1 MTEREFQ
8 VGDVISVNTRFDCHD
23 FKVTKV
29 TPKTATAEEIPIT
42 LAPGLETKPFLEPIK
57 MRRTYRIDDVAKG
70 WKFYKVDFI
79 PAARADLYTKISIR
93 PAGE

>member
-1 MTEREFQ
+1 MIEREFQ
-8 VGDVISVNTRFDCHD
+8 IGDVISVNTRLDCHD

-42 LAPGLETKPFLEPIK
+42 LAPGVETKPYLEPIRI
-57 MRRTYRIDDVAKG
+57 RRTYRINDIKG

-79 PAARADLYTKISIR
+79 PVAHTALYTKISIR
-93 PAGE
+93 PALD

>member
-1 MTEREFQ
+1 MNEREFQ
-8 VGDVISVNTRFDCHD
+8 IGDVISVNTRFDCHD

-29 TPKTATAEEIPIT
+29 TPKTATAEENPIT
-42 LAPGLETKPFLEPIK
+42 LAPGVQTKPFLEPIR
-57 MRRTYRIDDVAKG
+57 MRRTYRINDIKG

-79 PAARADLYTKISIR
+79 PAARAALYTKISIR